1 MPNEKHLKV
10 AKIDKINSSDLAT
23 PDSVE
28 AITAAIFSTENTL
41 CLTTESVQTTDSRKI
56 RRSKEEESARSL
68 SFQLSTTPSSSTTA
82 GAQGAYSA
90 PSGVRAR
97 SRRHRQHGGR
107 VCRSVVGLLQ
117 RL

>member
-1 MPNEKHLKV
+1 MPNAEYVKM
-10 AKIDKINSSDLAT
+10 AKIAKINSSDLAT

-68 SFQLSTTPSSSTTA
+68 SFQLSNTA
-82 GAQGAYSA
+82 GAQGGYSA
-90 PSGVRAR
+90 PY
-97 SRRHRQHGGR
+97 
-107 VCRSVVGLLQ
+107 
-117 RL
+117 